1 MASFGGNEL
10 VEVPSTV
17 GHLHQLQALVLCDN
31 KLESLPAHVA
41 NLHKLKSLL
50 LHKNKLRTLPPE
62 IVALK
67 NLTEVSYQHRSYLTF
82 TSFTPFSY
90 PRYKFFQQKF

>member
-10 VEVPSTV
+10 REVPTTL
-17 GHLHQLQALVLCDN
+17 GHLCQLQALVLCDN
-31 KLESLPAHVA
+31 KIESLPADIA

-67 NLTEVSYQHRSYLTF
+67 NLTEVSCFNYFFY
-82 TSFTPFSY
+82 
-90 PRYKFFQQKF
+90 YK